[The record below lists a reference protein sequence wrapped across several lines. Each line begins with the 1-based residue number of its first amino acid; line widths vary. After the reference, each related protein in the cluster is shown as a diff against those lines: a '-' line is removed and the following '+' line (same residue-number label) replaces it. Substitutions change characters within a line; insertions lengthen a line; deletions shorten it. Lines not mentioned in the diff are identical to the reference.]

1 MLVVSNPHLVTWTVT
16 AFVETTQVAPTIL
29 SLLGLDPGSLQAVAI
44 EGTPVPPD
52 IVTMTTNNERRS
64 PPLALATL
72 SCC

>member
-1 MLVVSNPHLVTWTVT
+1 VT

-52 IVTMTTNNERRS
+52 IVFGQ
-64 PPLALATL
+64 
-72 SCC
+72 